1 MASRSVADCRRELTS
16 CPAWGGLDTLIV
28 NAGVPTFRPFCEL
41 AGLEAKGR
49 TFTPAE
55 ADAASIQRAVQ
66 TVENVTKTN
75 YIGPVVSAATFVS
88 VPLVYA
94 SAPTIFMLVVP
105 PDPRSFFVHG
115 ALHRAHG
122 EPRSRRPRPD
132 TLPLQ
137 WLKSRLVRL
146 LSSLGS

>member
-1 MASRSVADCRRELTS
+1 MIASSRLVL
-16 CPAWGGLDTLIV
+16 AWGGLDTLIV

-55 ADAASIQRAVQ
+55 ADAASIQRVVQ

-88 VPLVYA
+88 APLVY
-94 SAPTIFMLVVP
+94 
-105 PDPRSFFVHG
+105 SF
-115 ALHRAHG
+115 A
-122 EPRSRRPRPD
+122 
-132 TLPLQ
+132 T
-137 WLKSRLVRL
+137 
-146 LSSLGS
+146 